1 MPGCSTDLAVVGGG
15 GGLVAVLLLRH
26 AGGPGEARH
35 PVHRQRLPGE
45 HAHVH
50 VLDGDDEVARRGG
63 HRGHGGAERDQDL
76 RGDGEGWPR
85 LWLDVPTFMVV
96 CAVPAQ
102 PAPDILYTDGG
113 GRAGAGVTSRV
124 SRDQPRPCHAP
135 SRAQLGSGGC
145 SRNCGTSGLQ

>member
-1 MPGCSTDLAVVGGG
+1 MYSLFQALSIIAGKPVCSTDLAVVGGG

-50 VLDGDDEVARRGG
+50 VLDGDDEVAGRGG

-76 RGDGEGWPR
+76 RGEW
-85 LWLDVPTFMVV
+85 
-96 CAVPAQ
+96 
-102 PAPDILYTDGG
+102 
-113 GRAGAGVTSRV
+113 
-124 SRDQPRPCHAP
+124 
-135 SRAQLGSGGC
+135 
-145 SRNCGTSGLQ
+145 